1 MPAEMQPR
9 KEVLALSA
17 VLALSYDTWFELATG
32 GHDAARSSRRRRT
45 LRESIVK
52 LSALK

>member
-17 VLALSYDTWFELATG
+17 VLALSYDTWSELATG
-32 GHDAARSSRRRRT
+32 GHDAARSCRRRT

-52 LSALK
+52 RSALK